1 MYSFARLKWKER
13 KEPRIRKAFSLREI
27 LLMAIPSYLSILSGS
42 FYYVLQRLLEDELVI
57 HVVER
62 GISYS

>member
-1 MYSFARLKWKER
+1 
-13 KEPRIRKAFSLREI
+13 
-27 LLMAIPSYLSILSGS
+27 MAIPSYLSILSGS

-62 GISYS
+62 ACSHS